1 MIDLARKTSAA
12 YKPAGARNDGRS
24 SSFECIL
31 QGRQQDTN
39 VFVYVKLARIAAC
52 GATIVSDAA
61 TVHQR
66 PVSNF
71 MLKSAVHN
79 APIMLDLVDS
89 TTSLQNSV
97 TCDAEWHVKK
107 TVDLIR
113 STLKGGRHTILQV
126 RDIVAEQLSMF
137 ELIEG
142 ALSWISLQLGIC
154 HSTNRILVI
163 VG

>member
-1 MIDLARKTSAA
+1 
-12 YKPAGARNDGRS
+12 
-24 SSFECIL
+24 
-31 QGRQQDTN
+31 
-39 VFVYVKLARIAAC
+39 
-52 GATIVSDAA
+52 
-61 TVHQR
+61 
-66 PVSNF
+66 

-89 TTSLQNSV
+89 TTSLQNGV

-113 STLKGGRHTILQV
+113 STLKGGRHIILQV

-154 HSTNRILVI
+154 HSTNMILVI